1 MKYLSF
7 CTTPSAGLLIGALA
21 LAGCDRPAGH
31 ELDLTG
37 GFGNAT
43 VNNLVAQTC
52 RNTGAAGAFGGAGKA
67 GATLGDPVVVLDP
80 ASTTAEP
87 IYRVYCDGRLDGK
100 YAAITYRDYV
110 RSATQ
115 GASVADASVSEAVQ

>member
-21 LAGCDRPAGH
+21 LAGCDQPAGH
-31 ELDLTG
+31 ELDVTG

-67 GATLGDPVVVLDP
+67 GATLGDPIVVLDP
-80 ASTTAEP
+80 EGTTAEP

-100 YAAITYRDYV
+100 YAAVTYRDYIAG
-110 RSATQ
+110 ATQ
-115 GASVADASVSEAVQ
+115 RTSVTEASASDVAQ